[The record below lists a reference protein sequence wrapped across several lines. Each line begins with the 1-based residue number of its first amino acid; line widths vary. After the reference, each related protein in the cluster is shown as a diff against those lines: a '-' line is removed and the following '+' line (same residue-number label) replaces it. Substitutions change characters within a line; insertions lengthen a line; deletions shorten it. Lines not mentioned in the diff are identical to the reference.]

1 MTNRLANSTSP
12 YLLQHAEN
20 PVDWWEWGPTALAEA
35 KRRDVPLLISVGY
48 AACHWCHVMA
58 HESFE
63 DADVAAAMNASTVPV
78 KVDRE
83 ERPDID
89 AVYMHATTAMTGQ
102 GGWPMTVFATPD
114 GAPFYAGTYFP
125 RQQFRQLLQAVGEAW
140 IHRRDEVIAQG
151 AAIVQAC
158 ATSELR
164 PADVSRV
171 CPIGGPCPPVSPV
184 EAAVLDS
191 ATKALQSEYDAVNGG
206 FGGAPKFPTQPALA
220 FLLAHHHRTA
230 DVGSLT
236 MVAHTAEQMAR
247 GGIHDQLAGGF
258 ARYSVDSS
266 WTVPH
271 FEKMLYDNA
280 LLLPTYLELYR
291 MTGEEFFG
299 RVADGVARFIVDEL
313 ATPEGGFAA
322 ALDADAPGLDGCSVE
337 GASYVWTPAQLVA
350 TLGADDGRWAAE
362 IFGVTESGTF
372 EAGASVLQLAV
383 DPDDPQR
390 FADVRDRLL
399 AARRQRPQPLRD
411 DKVVAA
417 WNGFAITALTDYAAA
432 RGTAWADGAAW
443 ADEAADGAARL
454 LLELHLVDGRLR
466 RVSRN
471 GRVGVAAGIL
481 EDHAAVATAFLAR
494 HTSEQGGPWLAAA
507 GSLLDTMA
515 AHFTDELGN
524 FTDTADDAEALAYRR
539 TDLTDGP
546 TPSGTALAVDVLRR
560 FQLATADEVA
570 SDQGW
575 RTLAGSSALIA
586 DHPRFAAGLAAVAEE
601 WVV

>member
-20 PVDWWEWGPTALAEA
+20 PVDWWEWGPEALAEA

-63 DADVAAAMNASTVPV
+63 DSEVATAINASTVPV

-102 GGWPMTVFATPD
+102 GGWPMTVFATPE

-125 RQQFRQLLQAVGEAW
+125 REHFLRLLQAVGEAW
-140 IHRRDEVIAQG
+140 TDRRDEVIAQG
-151 AAIVQAC
+151 AAIVQAS
-158 ATSELR
+158 ASSELR

-171 CPIGGPCPPVSPV
+171 CPIGGPCPSVSPV
-184 EAAVLDS
+184 DAAVLDS
-191 ATKALQSEYDAVNGG
+191 AADALRSEYDAVNGG
-206 FGGAPKFPTQPALA
+206 FGRAPKFPTQPALA
-220 FLLAHHHRTA
+220 FLLAHHRRTR
-230 DVGSLT
+230 DPGSLT
-236 MVAHTAEQMAR
+236 TVAHTAERMAR

-280 LLLPTYLELYR
+280 LLLPTYLELWQA
-291 MTGEEFFG
+291 TGEEFFG
-299 RVADGVARFIVDEL
+299 RAADGVARFIVDEL

-322 ALDADAPGLDGCSVE
+322 ALDADADGIE
-337 GASYVWTPAQLVA
+337 GASYVWTPAQLVQ
-350 TLGADDGRWAAE
+350 TLGADDGSWAVE

-372 EAGASVLQLAV
+372 EAGASVLQLPA
-383 DPDDPQR
+383 DPEDAQR
-390 FADVRDRLL
+390 FADVRARLL

-417 WNGFAITALTDYAAA
+417 WNGFAISALTGYAVA
-432 RGTAWADGAAW
+432 RGAAW
-443 ADEAADGAARL
+443 ADEAADRAARL
-454 LLELHLVDGRLR
+454 LLDLHVVDGRLR

-471 GRVGVAAGIL
+471 GQVGVAAGIL
-481 EDHAAVATAFLAR
+481 EDHAAMATAFLAR
-494 HTSEQGGPWLAAA
+494 HTSKDGGPWLAAA
-507 GSLLDTMA
+507 GSLLETMA
-515 AHFTDELGN
+515 THFTDELGN
-524 FTDTADDAEALAYRR
+524 FSDTPDDAEPLAYRR

-546 TPSGTALAVDVLRR
+546 TPSGTALAVDALRR
-560 FQLATADEVA
+560 FQLATGEEAA
-570 SDQGW
+570 NDQGW

-601 WVV
+601 WVG